1 MDYIVRTKILCK
13 KLNFKP
19 IQDGPFRGCTRME
32 GPKKTS
38 LPKICH
44 AYPTIMKL
52 GTGIPYL
59 KKIQKYN
66 ISIRLQGAS
75 RVTVLLDQ
83 LHISIKYKL
92 SEFNK
97 AISLN

>member
-1 MDYIVRTKILCK
+1 MGHFGVAHEW
-13 KLNFKP
+13 
-19 IQDGPFRGCTRME
+19 GRG
-32 GPKKTS
+32 GGGGGGKKTS